1 MTSGIN
7 IIQSSTNWTATELC
21 CTLESTT
28 QHDSQCPRHI
38 PYVYSE
44 DFSLLNRKPHSLSGL
59 QATCRLFF
67 TARLR
72 LQFRMP
78 PVHGSV
84 VRIRGMVRTQ
94 HFWIRTSLSSTAAAL
109 HATICGRLPEW
120 QTLKYISSVSFVRI
134 ESNFLQ
140 HTRDTDAK
148 MMDQNFEIRILWF
161 LRIFW
166 NFQKGVARSL
176 CGRSGSLW

>member
-21 CTLESTT
+21 CTLESTK

-84 VRIRGMVRTQ
+84 VRIRRMMRTQ

-109 HATICGRLPEW
+109 HATIGGEVAGMANFKMYFLRQFCSNRVDFFYNIQET
-120 QTLKYISSVSFVRI
+120 QT
-134 ESNFLQ
+134 Q
-140 HTRDTDAK
+140 K

-161 LRIFW
+161 F
-166 NFQKGVARSL
+166 NFFF
-176 CGRSGSLW
+176 